1 MPNKFLNRF
10 HKNDLKI
17 LLLTDG
23 IPPFIMGGMQRH
35 SFNLAKYFT
44 FAGVD
49 ITLVHCVQMKE
60 CIETSIPSE
69 IEVNEF
75 LFGKESSVRVE
86 SICLQFPA
94 PGKLPGHYIRNSYR
108 YSELVYEKI
117 KSRLNE
123 FDFIYAK
130 GFSAW
135 KLLKEKKLGLKCPP
149 VGIKFHGYEMYQ
161 TAANLKMK
169 LEHFMLR
176 PAVKWNTLNADVVFS
191 YGGKITDIIKSL
203 RVSKDKIIEATSGVD
218 ENIIRDPLEINVN
231 LPLKFCF
238 VGRYERRKGVGELT
252 LALKQLLKNGVQFE
266 FHFVGP
272 IPIDKQ
278 IESEQIIYHGEKK
291 NQQDILKILDHC
303 DVMVCPSYSEGMP
316 NVILEAMARG
326 LAIIASDVGA
336 VNVLTNAKG
345 GLLLEKIS
353 KNTIEIS
360 IQKILT
366 LPPSEIYKLQRFN
379 LEKIKRKFVMRKNSG
394 DLIIQIKKHCFSEI

>member
-1 MPNKFLNRF
+1 MPNKFLNRI

-75 LFGKESSVRVE
+75 LFGKESSVFIE

-94 PGKLPGHYIRNSYR
+94 PSKLPGHYIRNSYR

-278 IESEQIIYHGEKK
+278 IEKYEK
-291 NQQDILKILDHC
+291 NLTFLATVGSVAPFVGLFGTVWGIMNSFQSIAI
-303 DVMVCPSYSEGMP
+303 SRNTS
-316 NVILEAMARG
+316 
-326 LAIIASDVGA
+326 LAIVAPGIAEA
-336 VNVLTNAKG
+336 LFATAL
-345 GLLLEKIS
+345 GLLAAIPAVVAYNKFSSDSRRYTQKLENFTQS
-353 KNTIEIS
+353 FLTII
-360 IQKILT
+360 
-366 LPPSEIYKLQRFN
+366 
-379 LEKIKRKFVMRKNSG
+379 
-394 DLIIQIKKHCFSEI
+394 

>member
-1 MPNKFLNRF
+1 MPNKFLNRI

-75 LFGKESSVRVE
+75 LFGKESSVFIE

-94 PGKLPGHYIRNSYR
+94 PSKLPGHYIRNSYR

-203 RVSKDKIIEATSGVD
+203 RVSKDKIIEASSGVD

-238 VGRYERRKGVGELT
+238 VGRYERRKGVEELT
-252 LALKQLLKNGVQFE
+252 EAIHIMLKMSLEFE

-272 IPIDKQ
+272 IPLPQQILNDKV
-278 IESEQIIYHGEKK
+278 IYYGAKSD
-291 NQQDILKILDHC
+291 QQDVIEILDQC
-303 DVMVCPSYSEGMP
+303 DVLVCPSFSEGMP
-316 NVILEAMARG
+316 NVILEAMSRG
-326 LAIIASDVGA
+326 LAIVATDVGA
-336 VNVLTNAKG
+336 VGLMVDEKNGVLLKSCSTNVICESLVDIMNFEPKIIKNWKRESLKKITTSFTWD
-345 GLLLEKIS
+345 KIS
-353 KNTIEIS
+353 EKLINETIRLS
-360 IQKILT
+360 RNK
-366 LPPSEIYKLQRFN
+366 
-379 LEKIKRKFVMRKNSG
+379 
-394 DLIIQIKKHCFSEI
+394 